1 MSTSGDSNHSPQTYE
16 PVVPHD
22 LTRASYHSAMG
33 APTGFTTTET
43 QETRSSESSGASLK
57 SPRTARF
64 AEATTIYSP
73 VESSSKSPFA
83 DTVEQAP
90 LGVADTG
97 FGYVSNNNPTQHAD
111 DSMPPM
117 SPWRADL
124 KVPKSA
130 KTLNPLSPTFREEYF
145 LEKGEATAEKENA
158 RDVRIKLRVRLAK
171 IFLRFINF
179 GCSLIVL
186 AMLAVTL
193 RTFMATRNLPER
205 NSAFAWNVGT
215 NPWAQWLMLGLACFS
230 LFACMIVFWG
240 YFKGGHK
247 RAEKLAIYYST
258 ISVIY
263 FTFSFVMW
271 IVSAAIYEH
280 SKATGDSKDL
290 WGWACA
296 QNTREQIYSD
306 VIDYALLCRLQDWGL
321 VCAIIEVVIELLVI
335 LIYVVVFYR
344 IWSKR
349 RLMKSMNHRDQARSD
364 LYLAQLHRQTAPNT
378 PGFPGF
384 SSYPPKSPFYAAQAI
399 DPYSTAEKGEAGS
412 PPQFATAPP
421 TQYASP
427 RSPTRPTPSFQL
439 QAPPIRVQQPTPRTG
454 QEEFG
459 AQPIPAAHARSP
471 SPPPQTQEH
480 MNAAPGEQSYGSVPI
495 PGAY

>member
-1 MSTSGDSNHSPQTYE
+1 MSTSGDSSHDSPHTYD

-22 LTRASYHSAMG
+22 ITRASYHSAMG
-33 APTGFTTTET
+33 APTGFTMET
-43 QETRSSESSGASLK
+43 KETRTLESSGASMK

-73 VESSSKSPFA
+73 VERSDKSPFA

-90 LGVADTG
+90 QGVADTG
-97 FGYVSNNNPTQHAD
+97 FGYVSNNNPVQHVD

-130 KTLNPLSPTFREEYF
+130 RTLNPMSPTFREEYF

-158 RDVRIKLRVRLAK
+158 RDVRIKLRVRIAK
-171 IFLRFINF
+171 IFLRFVNF

-186 AMLAVTL
+186 AMLAMTL
-193 RTFMATRNLPER
+193 RTFMATRDLPER
-205 NSAFAWNVGT
+205 NSSFAWNPDT
-215 NPWAQWLMLGLACFS
+215 NPWAQWLLLGLACFS
-230 LFACMIVFWG
+230 LLACMVVFWG
-240 YFKGGHK
+240 YYKGGHK
-247 RAEKLAIYYST
+247 RAEKLVVYYST

-271 IVSAAIYEH
+271 IVTAAIYEH
-280 SKATGDSKDL
+280 SKASGDKKDL

-306 VIDYALLCRLQDWGL
+306 AIDYALLCRLQDWGL

-364 LYLAQLHRQTAPNT
+364 LYLAQLHHQTAPNT

-384 SSYPPKSPFYAAQAI
+384 TSYPPKSPFYASQALAM
-399 DPYSTAEKGEAGS
+399 DPHSSAEKGEAG
-412 PPQFATAPP
+412 PAPQVAIVAP
-421 TQYASP
+421 QYASQ
-427 RSPTRPTPSFQL
+427 RSPTFPTASFQL

-459 AQPIPAAHARSP
+459 GPHAQSP
-471 SPPPQTQEH
+471 SPPPAHEH
-480 MNAAPGEQSYGSVPI
+480 MHAAPGEQSYGSVPI